1 MSQMKW
7 VIGMAAGLLAASM
20 PAWAQ
25 SGLDAE
31 TLKLYGG
38 TYSADCSSAVAP
50 RLRVAS
56 DTLAVERGNKRLTGR
71 NVQASYSFFGQ
82 SPPPDYQ
89 VALMSDV
96 RSGLQMLFI
105 VYRDKRGQYITL
117 DGDAKVQAALGRD
130 LLGRKYRSCNPA
142 ANEAPRPPAPAAAK
156 APADAIIGPPELLQD
171 AKFKSIYY
179 KALGPKVKEP
189 WLAELDGPA
198 PPVKKITVAGTEYL
212 FASACKNHDC
222 GDNNTVLLYSAVQGV
237 VYGKILQ
244 QRRTSLI
251 GAPPPAIAAEL
262 DRLWAAEWRQNR

>member
-1 MSQMKW
+1 MSLRKW
-7 VIGMAAGLLAASM
+7 IISVAAGSLAASA
-20 PAWAQ
+20 PVWAQ

-38 TYSADCSSAVAP
+38 TYSADCSSAAAP
-50 RLRVAS
+50 RLRVAA
-56 DTLAVERGNKRLTGR
+56 DTLFVERGNKRLTGR

-96 RSGLQMLFI
+96 RPGVQMLFI
-105 VYRDKRGQYITL
+105 IYRDKSGQYITL
-117 DGDAKVQAALGRD
+117 DGDAKVQTALGRD

-142 ANEAPRPPAPAAAK
+142 PNEAQRPPAPAATK

-171 AKFKSIYY
+171 SKFKLLYY

-189 WLAELDGPA
+189 WLAEIDGPA

-222 GDNNTVLLYSAVQGV
+222 GDNNTVLLYSPAQGV
-237 VYGKILQ
+237 VYGKIVQ
-244 QRRTSLI
+244 QRRASLI
-251 GAPPPAIAAEL
+251 GGPPPAIRAEL
-262 DRLWAAEWRQNR
+262 DRLWAAQWRQNR